1 MLDRDLYEILGV
13 KPTATEAEI
22 RKAFHK
28 LAKQY
33 HPDRNPDDKAS
44 EQKFKEVSF
53 AHEVLRDKKKRAQY
67 DQMRMMG
74 GRGGSTRGTPGGR
87 GAQGQHG
94 PMGGPGGGWSYEG
107 GNFSAEDF
115 GDFGLGDLF
124 NEIFGGRAGAGG
136 GFQQQQRRGGGFARR
151 GADREAGLTI
161 SFQEAARGG
170 ERALEFTDGRRIT
183 VKIPEGIK
191 DGGKIKLAG
200 QGDPGVSGGP
210 AGDLI
215 LTLQVQAH
223 PFFRREGAD
232 IVLEVPVSFSEAVLG
247 AELDI
252 PTLDGR
258 VVMKIPKGVSSGQR
272 LKLKNKGIKESGSSE
287 RGHQFVEIQIRVPK
301 DPDEAY
307 VKAAESVGESAFNP
321 RAEWAVFS

>member
-1 MLDRDLYEILGV
+1 MTVLDRDLYELLGV
-13 KPTATEAEI
+13 KTTATDAEI

-33 HPDRNPDDKAS
+33 HPDRNPDDKAA

-67 DQMRMMG
+67 DQMRAARASGFG
-74 GRGGSTRGTPGGR
+74 GRGGMGG
-87 GAQGQHG
+87 GQGQ
-94 PMGGPGGGWSYEG
+94 
-107 GNFSAEDF
+107 GNWNYQGQQPFSAEAF

-124 NEIFGGRAGAGG
+124 QEIFGGGFSGTSGGMGGG
-136 GFQQQQRRGGGFARR
+136 GFQQRQRGGGFSRK
-151 GADREAGLTI
+151 GQDREASLTI

-183 VKIPEGIK
+183 VKIPEGIR
-191 DGGKIKLAG
+191 DGGKIKLSA
-200 QGDPGVSGGP
+200 QGDPGAGGGP

-232 IVLEVPVSFSEAVLG
+232 VILQVPVTFDEAVLG
-247 AELDI
+247 TEVDV
-252 PTLDGR
+252 PTLDGK

-272 LKLKNKGIKESGSSE
+272 LKLKNKGIKESATSE
-287 RGHQFVEIQIRVPK
+287 RGHQFVEILIRVPK
-301 DPDEAY
+301 EPDEAY
-307 VKAAESVGESAFNP
+307 EKAAKLTADSAFNP
-321 RAEWAVFS
+321 RAEWMVFS